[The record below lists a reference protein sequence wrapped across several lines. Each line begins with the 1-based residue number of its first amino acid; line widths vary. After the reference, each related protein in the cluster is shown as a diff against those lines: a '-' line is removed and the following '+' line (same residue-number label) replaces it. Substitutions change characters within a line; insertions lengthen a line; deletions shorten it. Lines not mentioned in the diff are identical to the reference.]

1 MEKEDSKWKEFIWS
15 NILQRSVKVLTLGIN
30 LKEGISTIEKGTEFH
45 CMGFMYHGK
54 IKIQHEDWS
63 NTFQI
68 TFTPDDES
76 EDPIIVENAL
86 QDDVVLS
93 LSKMSS
99 ITTSV
104 VTLLL
109 RNLKLQYNSFPI
121 NNQERVKDKIFTEI
135 EYTFLFL
142 SH

>member
-1 MEKEDSKWKEFIWS
+1 MVKTMEKEDSKWKEFIWS

-30 LKEGISTIEKGTEFH
+30 LKEGISAIEKGTEFH

-76 EDPIIVENAL
+76 EDPIIVENVL
-86 QDDVVLS
+86 QDDVVFV
-93 LSKMSS
+93 
-99 ITTSV
+99 IIESV
-104 VTLLL
+104 
-109 RNLKLQYNSFPI
+109 RYYYEWHNSAFEGI
-121 NNQERVKDKIFTEI
+121 RIAV
-135 EYTFLFL
+135 
-142 SH
+142 

>member
-15 NILQRSVKVLTLGIN
+15 NILQRSTKVLTLGLD
-30 LKEGISTIEKGTEFH
+30 LKDGIRTIEKGTEFH
-45 CMGFMYHGK
+45 CMGFKYHGK

-86 QDDVVLS
+86 QDDVVFV
-93 LSKMSS
+93 
-99 ITTSV
+99 IIENV
-104 VTLLL
+104 QYYYEC
-109 RNLKLQYNSFPI
+109 RNSAF
-121 NNQERVKDKIFTEI
+121 EEFEI
-135 EYTFLFL
+135 AV
-142 SH
+142 